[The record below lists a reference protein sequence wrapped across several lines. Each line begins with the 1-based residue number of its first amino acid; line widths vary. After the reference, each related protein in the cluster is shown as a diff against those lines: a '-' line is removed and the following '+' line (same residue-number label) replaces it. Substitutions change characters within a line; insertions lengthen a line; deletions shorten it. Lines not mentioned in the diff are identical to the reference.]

1 MVVAVIRKGVAVS
14 IIEVE
19 GTWSHVR
26 IDDAVTGWVANSTIS
41 PPAP

>member
-1 MVVAVIRKGVAVS
+1 MNLREGPGAMYLVVAVMRKGVAVS

-26 IDDAVTGWVANSTIS
+26 
-41 PPAP
+41 